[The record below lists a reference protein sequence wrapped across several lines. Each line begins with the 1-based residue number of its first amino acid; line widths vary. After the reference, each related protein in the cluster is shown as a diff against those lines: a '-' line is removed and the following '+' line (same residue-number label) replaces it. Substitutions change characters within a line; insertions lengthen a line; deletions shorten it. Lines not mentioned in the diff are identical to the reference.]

1 MPSKDKII
9 LDQPLPN
16 ALGHKCALEKIKPD
30 ALVAVAAM
38 KICPGDVAACNLN
51 GQSST
56 AAAKKEG
63 PTTEGPTSTIVD
75 CTKNDEVTD
84 EEKDEEGDRVAR
96 ELIASKEEAVN
107 ALFDLVEKWV
117 AFHLHKTTPA
127 MGMAYRAAGLVLIT
141 ILAMLVRTHK
151 NNG

>member
-1 MPSKDKII
+1 
-9 LDQPLPN
+9 
-16 ALGHKCALEKIKPD
+16 
-30 ALVAVAAM
+30 M
-38 KICPGDVAACNLN
+38 KICPGAIAANLN

-56 AAAKKEG
+56 AAAKK
-63 PTTEGPTSTIVD
+63 EGPTSTIVD

-96 ELIASKEEAVN
+96 ELIASKEEAVK
-107 ALFDLVEKWV
+107 ALFNQAEKWV